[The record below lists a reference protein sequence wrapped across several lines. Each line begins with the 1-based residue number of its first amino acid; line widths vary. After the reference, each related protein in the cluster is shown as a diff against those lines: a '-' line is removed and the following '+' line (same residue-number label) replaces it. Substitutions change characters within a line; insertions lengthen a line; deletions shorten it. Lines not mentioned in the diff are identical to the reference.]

1 MKKGLMRMHELFLI
15 PPIAVAI
22 EIIEASKNQ
31 KQYE

>member
-1 MKKGLMRMHELFLI
+1 MHELFLI
-15 PPIAVAI
+15 PPVAVAI